1 MRNAGTHAHHH
12 LPPSFCLGREPGRQL
27 IWSLLDF
34 QSGCHRPE
42 YTGERPTLDTPNPA
56 QIVSQALPGDVQSTE

>member
-1 MRNAGTHAHHH
+1 M
-12 LPPSFCLGREPGRQL
+12 